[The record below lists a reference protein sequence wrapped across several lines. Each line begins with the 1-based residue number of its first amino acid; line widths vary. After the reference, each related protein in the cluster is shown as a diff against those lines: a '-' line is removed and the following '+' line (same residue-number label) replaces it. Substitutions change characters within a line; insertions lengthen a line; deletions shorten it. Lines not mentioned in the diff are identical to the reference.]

1 MSVVSFVHD
10 AGCIIQHSNQ
20 VQCILML
27 CKCTF
32 FMILNIDTLSFLKTL
47 FYTKYITSEIL

>member
-10 AGCIIQHSNQ
+10 AGRIMQHTNQ